1 MAINT
6 AVKPLRVAVIGAS
19 TNPNR
24 YAHIAVNRLKDKG
37 HLPIPI
43 GLESGKIGDTNIH
56 VGQPKL
62 SEIHTIT
69 LYLRA
74 SKQKAIYD
82 YILGLKPERIIFNP
96 GAENT
101 ELEKL
106 ARAHGI
112 LPVRACTMVML
123 ATGAF

>member
-1 MAINT
+1 MANNT
-6 AVKPLRVAVIGAS
+6 ARKPLRVAVIGAS

-24 YAHIAVNRLKDKG
+24 YAHIAVNRLQDKG

-43 GLESGKIGDTNIH
+43 GLEAGKIRDTKIH

-62 SEIHTIT
+62 TDIHTIT

-74 SKQKAIYD
+74 SKQRSLYD
-82 YILGLKPERIIFNP
+82 YILGLRPERIIFNP

-106 ARAHGI
+106 ARANGI